1 MQSSLPSRIELL
13 TRWFHL
19 ENDRPVL
26 GFFLDSM
33 YPLHRYRGAS
43 RHIREGSVRPED
55 IVVED
60 FLDDCDRLFRLH
72 EQAGGDLIWSA
83 SPFFGLPWV
92 EASLGCGV
100 VADFGTGSTRSIPP
114 RGFEHSRQIP
124 SFTESDPWVRKL
136 LEFIP
141 ALHARS
147 QGRYPVGVTLMRG
160 ISDLLAALYGGEA
173 FIFRMMEDPQD
184 IRAAVERLTDYWI
197 QFGRCLMSRIPPFHG
212 GTGSFFYSL
221 WTPGKTIWMQE
232 DAAALLSPELYE
244 QFILPAD
251 EAISRAF
258 DHTVMHLHP
267 TRFIPASFL
276 LKTGIDVIELHLDR
290 GGPPAAELLQVH
302 KAILARK
309 PLFVFGDV
317 TLADLDFML
326 ENLPWRGLAINMA
339 VSSVAEAERAWSHL
353 RSRIDSM
360 KGWEHEAAPH

>member
-1 MQSSLPSRIELL
+1 MQFPLAHRIDLL

-19 ENDRPVL
+19 ENDRPLL

-33 YPLHRYRGAS
+33 YPLHRYRGAG
-43 RHIREGSVRPED
+43 RHLREGPVRPQD

-60 FLDDCDRLFRLH
+60 YLDDCDRLFSLH
-72 EQAGGDLIWSA
+72 EQVGGDLIWSA

-100 VADFGTGSTRSIPP
+100 VADFATGSTRSLPP
-114 RGFEHSRQIP
+114 QGFEGSRQIP
-124 SFTESDPWVRKL
+124 SFSESNPWVRKL

-141 ALHARS
+141 ALEERS

-160 ISDLLAALYGGEA
+160 ISDLLAALYGGEG
-173 FIFRMMEDPQD
+173 FVFRMMEDPQD
-184 IRAAVERLTDYWI
+184 VQAAVELLTDYWI
-197 QFGRCLMSRIPPFHG
+197 QLGRSIMSRIPSFHG

-232 DAAALLSPELYE
+232 DAAALLSPDLYE
-244 QFILPAD
+244 RYILPAD
-251 EAISRAF
+251 VRIGRAF

-267 TRFIPASFL
+267 SRFIPTSFL
-276 LKTGIDVIELHLDR
+276 LKTGIDVIELHLDH
-290 GGPPAAELLQVH
+290 GGPRAEELLQVH
-302 KAILARK
+302 QAILARK

-317 TLADLDFML
+317 TLRDLDFML

-339 VSSVAEAERAWSHL
+339 VSSTEEAEAAWSHL
-353 RSRIDSM
+353 QGVIDRGRHASTSTR
-360 KGWEHEAAPH
+360 